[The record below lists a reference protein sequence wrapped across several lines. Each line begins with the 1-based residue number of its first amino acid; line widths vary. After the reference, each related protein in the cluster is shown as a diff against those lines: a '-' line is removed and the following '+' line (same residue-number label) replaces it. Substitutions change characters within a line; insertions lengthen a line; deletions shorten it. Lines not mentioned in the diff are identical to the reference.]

1 MPISHDPRFLPLA
14 AINVLHHPSQSE
26 PYQAMEEPRKLTI
39 RCPRNSVRDVM
50 LGAAYREEKAYP
62 YKGATYWIYWAT
74 RDADWANYELLELV
88 PPRRMLD
95 PDELVAHILNATSVE
110 DVDELRK
117 IMADAPPLQLQVG
130 PPLRKLALGSTPTVV
145 CNEFDDVPPPP
156 ASPGPVVRA
165 LQQLLDDEFM
175 DIVDLLPGEPPA
187 RPAPPAV
194 EMVESREQQ
203 AVQRALQQP
212 QHQRAGLLGPASHYD
227 W

>member
-1 MPISHDPRFLPLA
+1 
-14 AINVLHHPSQSE
+14 
-26 PYQAMEEPRKLTI
+26 
-39 RCPRNSVRDVM
+39 
-50 LGAAYREEKAYP
+50 
-62 YKGATYWIYWAT
+62 
-74 RDADWANYELLELV
+74 
-88 PPRRMLD
+88 MLD

-194 EMVESREQQ
+194 EMVESRAQQ
-203 AVQRALQQP
+203 AVQRALRQP
-212 QHQRAGLLGPASHYD
+212 QHLRAGLLGPASHYD

>member
-14 AINVLHHPSQSE
+14 AVNVLHHPSQSE
-26 PYQAMEEPRKLTI
+26 PYQAMEEPRKLAI
-39 RCPRNSVRDVM
+39 RCPLNSVRDVM

-62 YKGATYWIYWAT
+62 YKGATYWIYRAT
-74 RDADWANYELLELV
+74 RDAVWAIYELLELV
-88 PPRRMLD
+88 PLKRMTIPA
-95 PDELVAHILNATSVE
+95 PDDLVAHILNATSVPQ
-110 DVDELRK
+110 
-117 IMADAPPLQLQVG
+117 AD
-130 PPLRKLALGSTPTVV
+130 
-145 CNEFDDVPPPP
+145 PP

-165 LQQLLDDEFM
+165 LQQILDDEMM

-194 EMVESREQQ
+194 EMVESRAQQ